1 MSFEYLKLTGVSYG
15 FTYHDFVV
23 EGVNLTIPRGRF
35 VSIVGPSGSGK
46 TTLLKLMC
54 GIYEP
59 WNEISSIFAM
69 TVILFSIIRLLD
81 MFHR

>member
-1 MSFEYLKLTGVSYG
+1 MGSFEYLKLTGVSYG

-23 EGVNLTIPRGRF
+23 EGVNLSIPRGRF

-59 WNEISSIFAM
+59 WNGDIEYICN
-69 TVILFSIIRLLD
+69 D
-81 MFHR
+81 